1 MLNMTA
7 SEQDLLQ
14 ALRELEQAVN
24 TMPTTDPK
32 PDLVALFSRIDQLAR
47 RLPKE
52 TDPALL
58 HYLQRKSYQKARLWL
73 EGRDAQN
80 QTGRCGN

>member
-1 MLNMTA
+1 MTA
-7 SEQDLLQ
+7 TEQDLLRV
-14 ALRELEQAVN
+14 LLELEQAAN
-24 TMPTTDPK
+24 AMPTADPK
-32 PDLVALFSRIDQLAR
+32 PDLLALFSLIDQLTR

-73 EGRDAQN
+73 EGRDAEN
-80 QTGRCGN
+80 QAGRCGN